1 MTLSEIIK
9 YHRKKSGLT
18 QKQLAELAEVGKT
31 LVFDLEKGKTS
42 IQFDKIQKILGVLNI
57 KFHFDSPLLKQR
69 RNKHESN

>member
-42 IQFDKIQKILGVLNI
+42 IQFDKIQKILEVLNI

-69 RNKHESN
+69 RNKYESN